1 MLRLWNVIGIL
12 VCAVLLLAGA
22 PAWAQALP
30 DLPMEPYV
38 REHEEA
44 LLAHLAAARRELDAA
59 REGKIA
65 AEKAALEP
73 GLPEDEIKKRQEA
86 ARIAAETEASL
97 AEKVKL
103 LDAALKAAR
112 AGPTAAQ
119 LAARREYD
127 RLLKLGDSVLEDL
140 IAEPRAEKNELEGRL
155 AKAIREAE
163 EELARIER
171 LSEDAREFDGPKSRL
186 YQRLSE
192 SEKFD
197 YELRWAE
204 QRLKLAID
212 EYDYLVEH
220 VFPAYVAY
228 EERGIAGLRALHD
241 AREVHFA
248 IFNNTPA
255 AALPLPAAARPL
267 AELDSL
273 VADIELRTERR
284 RGRALAE
291 KMRVTRFAGRLR
303 EIQQEIDEREDFK
316 DRLDQEAGRVKDRI
330 AATPENE
337 NGGVDEKKAEP
348 AKSLAEY
355 QELSKRIDDLEAE
368 RRNIQDELR
377 KLDAEHLDLQAVF
390 DSKFSIEKDVGSIV
404 AETQRRITALEA
416 EFKSP
421 ADAPP
426 AEQLRLERERNRYFP
441 HIRLAAWNEQLGA
454 ELERESAAKRDTR
467 YALTR
472 MEVLQR
478 RRVKL
483 TARASEIE
491 NQLLPQTRASF
502 YESLAKTVGLR
513 ALLVLAVII
522 GAWLLIRLIRKAS
535 TPLIQRYVARA
546 GTSTDNN
553 VSDAQR
559 GRTLITVMTTTTRVV
574 VFVVAA
580 MVVLYQFDLDYGPLL
595 VAAGGVSLAVGFG
608 AQTLVKDFFAGF
620 FILLEGQY
628 SIGDVVEING
638 KTGTIENLNLRTTV
652 IRALNGDVHT
662 IPNGEIS
669 LTTNQTK
676 LWSRSVI
683 DIGVAYE
690 ENVDDMISVLDA
702 VAKGMEKDEVWGR
715 KVLESVIMGV
725 QSLGESAVI
734 IRVLLKTRAGEQ
746 WGAEREFQRRVK
758 VKFDELGIEIPW
770 PQRVVSHKRVAENPE
785 LATRKKRV
793 RVLRYIR
800 SSRGE
805 AMPEEAEL
813 AAMSVEERDRAEA
826 MAKHKVSAA
835 QPAATVTPPVAAS
848 PEQKPD
854 AERLAEKLSTR
865 IIEKP
870 PEKAPEPPPA
880 PPGASA

>member
-1 MLRLWNVIGIL
+1 MLKLQRSIR
-12 VCAVLLLAGA
+12 VLLYALLLVAGA
-22 PAWAQALP
+22 PALAQTLP
-30 DLPMEPYV
+30 ELPTEPYV

-44 LLAHLAAARRELDAA
+44 LLAHLASARKELDSA
-59 REGKIA
+59 RERKIA
-65 AEKAALEP
+65 AEKAAQEP
-73 GLPEDEIKKRQEA
+73 GIPDNELELRREAVRRATESEA
-86 ARIAAETEASL
+86 ALAA
-97 AEKVKL
+97 KVQL

-112 AGPTAAQ
+112 AGPSAAQ

-140 IAEPRAEKNELEGRL
+140 IAEPRAEKNEREGRL

-186 YQRLSE
+186 YQRLSDA
-192 SEKFD
+192 EKFD

-212 EYDYLVEH
+212 EYDYLVGQ

-228 EERGIAGLRALHD
+228 EERGIQGMRALHE
-241 AREVHFA
+241 AREVQSVVFKDS
-248 IFNNTPA
+248 PA
-255 AALPLPAAARPL
+255 AALPLPAPAKPLTELNLLL
-267 AELDSL
+267 AE
-273 VADIELRTERR
+273 IELRTERR
-284 RGRALAE
+284 RGRAPAD
-291 KMRVTRFAGRLR
+291 KMRFANLAGRLR
-303 EIQQEIDEREDFK
+303 AIQQEIDEREDFK
-316 DRLDQEAGRVKDRI
+316 DRLDQEAKRVKDRI
-330 AATPENE
+330 AATKESE
-337 NGGVDEKKAEP
+337 AGDLEQKKVEST
-348 AKSLAEY
+348 KSLAEY
-355 QELSKRIDDLEAE
+355 QVLSRNIDDLEVEFRA
-368 RRNIQDELR
+368 IQDELKNLAGER
-377 KLDAEHLDLQAVF
+377 VELEALYDTKLA
-390 DSKFSIEKDVGSIV
+390 IERDVGGLV
-404 AETQRRITALEA
+404 ANTRAQVTALE
-416 EFKSP
+416 E
-421 ADAPP
+421 APKAGMTP
-426 AEQLRLERERNRYFP
+426 PDQPQIDRERNAYFP
-441 HIRLAAWNEQLGA
+441 MIRLGALVEQMNA
-454 ELERESAAKRDTR
+454 EMERESAAKRDTR
-467 YALTR
+467 QAQTR
-472 MEVLQR
+472 LEVLVR
-478 RRVKL
+478 RQGRLNSRL
-483 TARASEIE
+483 TEIE
-491 NQLLPQTRASF
+491 NGLLPQMRASY
-502 YESLAKTVGLR
+502 YESLAKTIGTR
-513 ALLVLAVII
+513 ALRVLAVVV
-522 GAWLLIRLIRKAS
+522 GAWLLIWLIRKAS
-535 TPLIQRYVARA
+535 TPLIQRFVKRA
-546 GTSTDNN
+546 GSGVDNTA
-553 VSDAQR
+553 SDAQR
-559 GRTLITVMTTTTRVV
+559 GRTLVTVFTTTTRVV

-580 MVVLYQFDLDYGPLL
+580 MVVLSQFDLDYGPLL

-690 ENVDDMISVLDA
+690 ENIDDMISVLDA

-725 QSLGESAVI
+725 QSLGDSAVI

-746 WGAEREFQRRVK
+746 WGASREFQRRVK

-770 PQRVVSHKRVAENPE
+770 PQRVVSHKREVENSEVAS
-785 LATRKKRV
+785 RKKRV
-793 RVLRYIR
+793 RVLRFIR

-805 AMPEEAEL
+805 TMPEEAEL

-826 MAKHKVSAA
+826 MAKHKA
-835 QPAATVTPPVAAS
+835 AATQPSASQNPAVA

-865 IIEKP
+865 VVEKP
-870 PEKAPEPPPA
+870 TEPPPA
-880 PPGASA
+880 TPGAAT